1 MALSREDVLACLK
14 QIKAPSGVD
23 LVEAG
28 LVRALTVE
36 DDKVRFVMEVDSP
49 DPFKAAKE
57 EAGQSARDFT
67 GDGNRQYLTGLNL
80 GGNRIVILD
89 SNCY

>member
-49 DPFKAAKE
+49 DPFKAAKD
-57 EAGQSARDFT
+57 EAESNQGRGRIEVDRAGCNRSLYRD
-67 GDGNRQYLTGLNL
+67 DGA
-80 GGNRIVILD
+80 
-89 SNCY
+89 